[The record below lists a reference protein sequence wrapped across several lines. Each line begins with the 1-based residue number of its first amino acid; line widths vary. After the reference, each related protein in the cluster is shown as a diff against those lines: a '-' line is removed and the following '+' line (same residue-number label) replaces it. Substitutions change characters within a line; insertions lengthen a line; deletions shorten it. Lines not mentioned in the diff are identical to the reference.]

1 MRIFSNLLV
10 ASLLLWG
17 GAVYA
22 DDDDREAFNENIK
35 AEQESKL
42 SLFIGGEIGYAAA
55 LLGTTSNATNGAT
68 TSDFR
73 VPYGVVGGK
82 AGIIGFFGE
91 KKRTGLR
98 GYVSYHYSSD
108 GEYYSHQTAFNAEAI
123 WKLGRKFG
131 IYAGL
136 GVGYA
141 HNASIES
148 SNIATTSPNATTLIT
163 EPKGS
168 GFILPVNIGFEVA
181 LDTHHTVSVNVRGS
195 SIAASERLG
204 ATNGTTTYSA
214 RNILLTVGYAYQF

>member
-1 MRIFSNLLV
+1 MRIFSNFLI
-10 ASLLLWG
+10 ALLLLGG
-17 GAVYA
+17 GAIYA
-22 DDDDREAFNENIK
+22 DDGEAVK

-55 LLGTTSNATNGAT
+55 LLGTKDNAANGGT

-82 AGIIGFFGE
+82 AGVIGFFGE
-91 KKRTGLR
+91 NKRTGLR

-108 GEYYSHQTAFNAEAI
+108 GEYHSHQTAFNAEAI

-141 HNASIES
+141 SNASIKS
-148 SNIATTSPNATTLIT
+148 SKIDTTNGHNTTLIT

-181 LDTHHTVSVNVRGS
+181 LDAHHTVSVNVRGS
-195 SIAASERLG
+195 TIAASERLG
-204 ATNGTTTYSA
+204 ATTATKTYSA
-214 RNILLTVGYAYQF
+214 RNILLTLGYAYQF

>member
-1 MRIFSNLLV
+1 MRIFSNFLI
-10 ASLLLWG
+10 ASLLLGG
-17 GAVYA
+17 GAIYA
-22 DDDDREAFNENIK
+22 DDVEAVK
-35 AEQESKL
+35 TEQESKL

-55 LLGTTSNATNGAT
+55 LLGTKNNAANNGGT

-82 AGIIGFFGE
+82 AGVIGFFGE
-91 KKRTGLR
+91 NKRTGLR
-98 GYVSYHYSSD
+98 SYVSYHYSSD

-141 HNASIES
+141 SNASIES
-148 SNIATTSPNATTLIT
+148 SNIGTQPGHNTTLIT

-181 LDTHHTVSVNVRGS
+181 LDAHHTVSVNVRGS
-195 SIAASERLG
+195 TIAASERLG
-204 ATNGTTTYSA
+204 ATNTTRTYSA
-214 RNILLTVGYAYQF
+214 RNILLTLGYAYQF